1 VRLACANVADT
12 PSPAAATPKSTG
24 VSERRPEVD
33 DTVYV
38 WDINWGDQEYA
49 TGVVK
54 ESPVSSSRGKRFMVE
69 FDETNSFPIPYKQ
82 SNKTAWTFSK
92 EAKVPEACLTLL
104 AKKTAKAE
112 RKKQAEEKANA
123 RSKAGAGGKGGGNK
137 TTRKDSAKK
146 RRKDESS
153 GKGSSKRKK
162 NASSDKS
169 TPKRRNAKG
178 GKGKSKDSAEDSA
191 KEEQRRK
198 QASPKRCIRICSQ
211 CQRWCPVCLPDVL
224 NNTFKISTTPCK
236 KFP

>member
-1 VRLACANVADT
+1 MRPRRQSAELARVRLACANVADT

-54 ESPVSSSRGKRFMVE
+54 ESPVSSSRGKRFLVE

-104 AKKTAKAE
+104 AKRTAKAE
-112 RKKQAEEKANA
+112 RKKQAEEKAKA
-123 RSKAGAGGKGGGNK
+123 RSKAGAGGKGAGGKGGGNK

-211 CQRWCPVCLPDVL
+211 CQRWCPV
-224 NNTFKISTTPCK
+224 
-236 KFP
+236 